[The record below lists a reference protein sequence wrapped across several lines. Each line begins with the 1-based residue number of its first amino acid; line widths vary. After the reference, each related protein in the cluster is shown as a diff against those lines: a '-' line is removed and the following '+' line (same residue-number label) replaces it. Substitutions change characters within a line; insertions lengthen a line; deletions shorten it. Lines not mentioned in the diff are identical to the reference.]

1 MLFKV
6 FFTKSDQ
13 IKEQELKSR
22 LFEYLSVN
30 DIKPGKAMPI
40 IRVALVGKLE
50 GPDLFDLIVFLGKK
64 EVTRRVSFLERSF
77 NNFTS

>member
-1 MLFKV
+1 
-6 FFTKSDQ
+6 
-13 IKEQELKSR
+13 
-22 LFEYLSVN
+22 LSVN